1 MEERKVAQSLV
12 ICNIKIRNPKYTD
25 LFLLRVAIAVH
36 CASESPASV
45 KLQQEL
51 DCRAAGSTFTQKE
64 ETNLHGSK
72 SRMDLPSTEHEPCG
86 ILQI

>member
-1 MEERKVAQSLV
+1 MAQGLV
-12 ICNIKIRNPKYTD
+12 ICNIKTRNPKYTD

-64 ETNLHGSK
+64 ETK
-72 SRMDLPSTEHEPCG
+72 SRMDLPSTEYEPCE